1 MEQQHKHYQV
11 RVHVK
16 IERRVRSCCLR
27 SEIVPQL
34 IQEEMQTIYVSLSEL
49 LRHFWSSF
57 PPSSPQ
63 IEEKV
68 NYSTFIV
75 QHTNVDHD
83 DDDYICMFDIVLY
96 MIF

>member
-1 MEQQHKHYQV
+1 LNFIV
-11 RVHVK
+11 
-16 IERRVRSCCLR
+16 L
-27 SEIVPQL
+27 EIVPQT

-68 NYSTFIV
+68 CFPSFWKN
-75 QHTNVDHD
+75 
-83 DDDYICMFDIVLY
+83 
-96 MIF
+96 MIFFLKLDSSCS

>member
-1 MEQQHKHYQV
+1 MVLQLKHY
-11 RVHVK
+11 HV
-16 IERRVRSCCLR
+16 IRIYGLILIMIDCFYV
-27 SEIVPQL
+27 EIVPQT

-68 NYSTFIV
+68 RFFSRKT
-75 QHTNVDHD
+75 
-83 DDDYICMFDIVLY
+83 YI
-96 MIF
+96 